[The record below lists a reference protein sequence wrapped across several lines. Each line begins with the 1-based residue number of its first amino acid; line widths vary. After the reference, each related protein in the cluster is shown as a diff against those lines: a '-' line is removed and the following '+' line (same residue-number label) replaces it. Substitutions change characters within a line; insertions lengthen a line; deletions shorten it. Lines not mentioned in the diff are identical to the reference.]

1 MTSFEDLYSF
11 DARLVQ
17 AIKHEGYK
25 SATLIQ
31 EKAIPLALQDK
42 KDIVARAKTGSGKT
56 AAYLIPIIQ
65 LLLEEEG
72 NLDGNRALIL
82 VPTKEL
88 SDQVHKVLNK
98 LIMYCG
104 KVIKCVNIGNT
115 SSETVQTSLLS
126 NSPHVIVSTPAKAL
140 THVQKGNI
148 VGRDIKYLVIDEA
161 DQMISLD
168 NQGDLEE
175 LAGLL
180 PIKKTVQ
187 AWLMSATLEEDVKTL
202 KHSFCRNTAILKLD
216 DDSDDGKN
224 SLTQYYV
231 KCSEFDKFLLAYVIF
246 KLNLVRGKTIIFVN
260 DVDRCYRLKLFFEQ
274 FGIKSCVLNSQL
286 PIASRLHIVE
296 EFNKNVY
303 NLVIAT
309 DETHDL
315 SRQEKEE
322 EEQENQRQ
330 QQQGTSQEETTSNNE
345 KSGGKK
351 GGKKGSKDYGV
362 SRGVD
367 FLNVACVLNFDLPT
381 SSRAYTHRIGRTAR
395 ANKSGMALSFVVPKE
410 KWGTHKASSLPSAR
424 KDEKVLNKIVRSQAK
439 LDRTLEPYTF
449 DMKQVESF
457 RYRMEDAFRSVTKVA
472 VREAQVKEIKQQLL
486 TSDKLQRHFE
496 ENPEDLANLRHDHE
510 LHPSR
515 VQSHLKRVPEYL
527 IKGASSKDKNI
538 GFVGFHKTSENRIR
552 KVRKMRNHKTKK
564 KDPLKSFKK

>member
-1 MTSFEDLYSF
+1 MASFEGLYSF
-11 DARLVQ
+11 DARLLQ
-17 AIKHEGYK
+17 AIKHEGFK
-25 SATLIQ
+25 NATLIQ

-65 LLLEEEG
+65 LLLEEES
-72 NLDGNRALIL
+72 NLDGNRALVL

-88 SDQVHKVLNK
+88 SDQVHKVMNR

-104 KVIKCVNIGNT
+104 KAIKCVNIGNT

-126 NSPHVIVSTPAKAL
+126 SSPHVVVSTPAKAL
-140 THVQKGNI
+140 AHVQKGNI
-148 VGRDIKYLVIDEA
+148 VGKDIKYLVIDEA

-187 AWLMSATLEEDVKTL
+187 AWLMSATLEEDVETL
-202 KHSFCRNTAILKLD
+202 KQSFCRNTAILKLD
-216 DDSDDGKN
+216 DDSEDNKN

-309 DETHDL
+309 DETNDL
-315 SRQEKEE
+315 SKQEQQE
-322 EEQENQRQ
+322 EEQEEAGN
-330 QQQGTSQEETTSNNE
+330 EEKAAS
-345 KSGGKK
+345 SSKK
-351 GGKKGSKDYGV
+351 GGKKRSKDYGV

-395 ANKSGMALSFVVPKE
+395 ANKSGMALSFVVPKD
-410 KWGTHKASSLPSAR
+410 KWGTHKASSLSTAR
-424 KDEKVLNKIVRSQAK
+424 KDEKVLNKVMRSQAK

-496 ENPEDLANLRHDHE
+496 ENPEDLANLRHDNE

-552 KVRKMRNHKTKK
+552 KIRKMRNHKSKK